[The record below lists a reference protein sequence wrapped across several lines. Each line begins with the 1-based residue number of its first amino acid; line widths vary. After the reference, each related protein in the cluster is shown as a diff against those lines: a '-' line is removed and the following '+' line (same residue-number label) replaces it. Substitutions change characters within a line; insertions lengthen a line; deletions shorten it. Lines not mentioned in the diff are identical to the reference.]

1 MQLQP
6 EFQQGARPAG
16 AVRILLVEDDPAFAG
31 LVCDSL
37 TRASSAEL
45 HIDHSETLSDALA
58 RLARDAYD
66 LVLTDLDLPDSKGV
80 DTLEALVGGGDRLI
94 CVLTGQAD
102 PALREA
108 AIRLGAYD
116 LVSKDHMQ
124 SDQLDRLVRL
134 AVMQAAALGSVR
146 RSEARLRAIVEAEP
160 ECVKLLDRECRLIEM
175 NPAGLRMIEADG
187 PDQVRGRSV
196 LGIVTP
202 EHREAFAQATRKAAE
217 GQAAHLEFEIVGL
230 KGARRWLETHVVP
243 LHGDSAGEPLVLGIT
258 RDVTPRRR
266 AEEERERYERTF
278 QALSE
283 ANQAILRATTE
294 AEVFD
299 RACAIAVE
307 AGGFMLGT
315 ILRLDADGGLTR
327 VAAKGTAARYPEPH
341 RPSVDASKPEG
352 RGLIGL
358 ACRTG
363 KPVVSNEYRVDAR
376 ASGARSGLQYEC
388 GSVAVFPFFAERRL
402 AGTFGLRH
410 IRPGAFTPELVG
422 LFERVAEN
430 ISFAL
435 TAIRREAARSEAER
449 LRGLEHA
456 VAHELTAARSVP
468 EALQA
473 VLRAIGETVG
483 FECGRY
489 FHLDEAENAMVFRE
503 GWANDPEMA
512 RFLEGSRELRFEP
525 GSGLV
530 GLVWQSGEI
539 LWSADAANDP
549 RVAMKDLARRLGVHG
564 TLVVPVTFEGRV
576 IGVLSV
582 STRQRTEPDPRLVQT
597 LRVAGTQIGHYLQ
610 RKHAEQALAD
620 SELRFRE
627 TFELAASG
635 IAHVG
640 LDGRFLRVNPRLCRI
655 LGYAEGELVGRS
667 VRELSHPDDAHVGG
681 DAIRRLQ
688 AGETQNAQ
696 FEKRYVRKD
705 GSAVW
710 VSVNVAMMRDAA
722 GAPRF
727 DIAVYEDITERKSRE
742 AVLARFRAALDGSA
756 DMVLLFDMREVRL
769 IDFND
774 TACYYL
780 GYERG
785 ELLGMRGSGI
795 LVGVSDEA
803 LRASLGKLLEREDRT
818 DLTVRTYRRKDGST
832 FDVEVLRRVVDS
844 PQGPILVLNARDLTE
859 RRRIEERQAAHLRY
873 QESTALLA
881 QSALGRHE
889 PAGLVEDALQTL
901 KDGLDCERVVYEERL
916 DEGWR
921 DGYASAL
928 MERVQGDEGERGVL
942 CALARERDAFGPEEA
957 RFLSAT
963 AAVLSAGLSRI
974 DSEQRLAFLAQ
985 FDPLTGLPNRA
996 LLRDRFTQLIV
1007 QARRHG
1013 SALGL
1018 LFVDLDDF
1026 KLVNDTMGHAA
1037 GDELLKEMARRLLE
1051 AVRPGDT
1058 VARISGDEFA
1068 VILGDLAKP
1077 EDAALV
1083 AQKVIER
1090 LAAPT
1095 GVAGKEVFVG
1105 ASIGIAAF
1113 PADGDD
1119 ADALL
1124 AAADAA
1130 MYRAKQSGRNGY
1142 QFFTADINQRTR
1154 ARAQLGA
1161 ELRRA
1166 LERDEFEVY
1175 YQAKF
1180 DLRSG
1185 VPCAVE
1191 ALLRWRHPER
1201 GLVSPDEFIPV
1212 LEETGLIVA
1221 VGEKVL
1227 RRACADLRAWEAAG
1241 LRAIP
1246 VAVNLSA
1253 RQFRQQD
1260 LNARILA
1267 LVGESGVD
1275 PDMIEL
1281 EITESQLMLDPEHAE
1296 RVLRALA
1303 DAGIRVAIDDFGTGY
1318 SSLSYLTRFPVAA
1331 LKVDRSFVADVLGD
1345 PADAAIVR
1353 AIIDMAHTLG
1363 FVVVAEGVE
1372 TQAQAAF
1379 LRSLGCE
1386 HAQGY
1391 FFARPMPEA
1400 DFRALISPA
1409 TPSVPGKSRRAS
1421 RYQ

>member
-1 MQLQP
+1 MQ
-6 EFQQGARPAG
+6 AG
-16 AVRILLVEDDPAFAG
+16 
-31 LVCDSL
+31 
-37 TRASSAEL
+37 
-45 HIDHSETLSDALA
+45 
-58 RLARDAYD
+58 
-66 LVLTDLDLPDSKGV
+66 
-80 DTLEALVGGGDRLI
+80 
-94 CVLTGQAD
+94 
-102 PALREA
+102 
-108 AIRLGAYD
+108 
-116 LVSKDHMQ
+116 
-124 SDQLDRLVRL
+124 QLDQLVRL

-160 ECVKLLDRECRLIEM
+160 ECVKLLDRDCRLIEM
-175 NPAGLRMIEADG
+175 NPAGLRMIEADSL
-187 PDQVRGRSV
+187 DAVRGRSV
-196 LGIVTP
+196 LGIVVP
-202 EHREAFAQATRKAAE
+202 EHRAAFVAMARAAAAGQPAQ
-217 GQAAHLEFEIVGL
+217 LEFEVLGL
-230 KGARRWLETHVVP
+230 KGTRRWLETHSVP
-243 LHGDSAGEPLVLGIT
+243 LGDDGAGESLVLGIT
-258 RDVTPRRR
+258 RDITPRRQ
-266 AEEERERYERTF
+266 AEEDRQRFERTF
-278 QALSE
+278 RALGE
-283 ANQAILRATTE
+283 ANQAILKATSE
-294 AEVFD
+294 ADVFD
-299 RACAIAVE
+299 RACEIAVE

-327 VAAKGTAARYPEPH
+327 VAAKGTAAAYPEPH
-341 RPSVDASKPEG
+341 RASIDAAKPEG
-352 RGLIGL
+352 QGLIGL

-363 KPVVSNEYRVDAR
+363 KPVVSNDYQGDDR
-376 ASGARSGLQYEC
+376 ASGARAGLQYEC

-402 AGTFGLRH
+402 AGVFGLRH
-410 IRPGAFTPELVG
+410 IRPHAFTEELVR
-422 LFERVAEN
+422 LLERVAEN

-435 TAIRREAARSEAER
+435 TAIRREAARAQEER
-449 LRGLEHA
+449 LRGLEHSI
-456 VAHELTAARSVP
+456 AHELTVARSVA

-489 FHLDEAENAMVFRE
+489 FHLDEAEGAMVFRE
-503 GWANDPEMA
+503 GWANDAEMA
-512 RFLEGSRELRFEP
+512 RFLDGSRDLRFPP
-525 GSGLV
+525 GTGLI
-530 GLVWQSGEI
+530 GLAWQSGEI

-582 STRQRTEPDPRLVQT
+582 STRQRSEPDARMVQT

-610 RKHAEQALAD
+610 RKQAEGALAE
-620 SELRFRE
+620 SESRFRE

-640 LDGRFLRVNPRLCRI
+640 LDGRFQRVNPGLCR
-655 LGYAEGELVGRS
+655 LLRYAERELVGRA
-667 VRELSHPDDAHVGG
+667 VRELVHPDDVHVGRE
-681 DAIRRLQ
+681 AIRALQ
-688 AGETQNAQ
+688 AGEVQNAR
-696 FEKRYVRKD
+696 FEKRYLRKD
-705 GSAVW
+705 GSPVW

-722 GAPRF
+722 RAPQF
-727 DIAVYEDITERKSRE
+727 DIAVYEDITERKNRE
-742 AVLARFRAALDGSA
+742 AVLARFRTALDGSA
-756 DMVLLFDMREVRL
+756 DMVLLFDMSDVSL

-780 GYERG
+780 GYERH
-785 ELLGMRGSGI
+785 ELLGMRGSDI
-795 LVGVSDEA
+795 LAGVSAED
-803 LRASLGKLLEREDRT
+803 LRASLAKLLAREDRT
-818 DLTVRTYRRKDGST
+818 DLMVRTYRRKNGTT
-832 FDVEVLRRVVDS
+832 FDVEVLRRGGDS
-844 PQGPILVLNARDLTE
+844 PQGPILVLNSRDLTE

-873 QESTALLA
+873 QESTARLA

-889 PAGLVEDALQTL
+889 PAALVADALQTL
-901 KDGLDCERVVYEERL
+901 KDGLDCARVAYVERL
-916 DEGWR
+916 EDGWR

-928 MERVQGDEGERGVL
+928 MERVHGEQGERGVL
-942 CALARERDAFGPEEA
+942 CALAATPDAFGPEEA

-1013 SALGL
+1013 NALGL

-1026 KLVNDTMGHAA
+1026 KLVNDTLGHAA

-1083 AQKVIER
+1083 AQKIIDR
-1090 LAAPT
+1090 LAGPA

-1113 PADGDD
+1113 PADGED

-1161 ELRRA
+1161 ELRHA

-1175 YQAKF
+1175 YQPKF

-1185 VPCAVE
+1185 VACAAE

-1201 GLVSPDEFIPV
+1201 GLVMPGEFIPV
-1212 LEETGLIVA
+1212 LEETGLIVP

-1260 LNARILA
+1260 LHERILA
-1267 LVGESGVD
+1267 LVRESGVE
-1275 PDMIEL
+1275 PDMVEL

-1331 LKVDRSFVADVLGD
+1331 LKVDRSFVADVLAD

-1363 FVVVAEGVE
+1363 FLVVAEGVE
-1372 TQAQAAF
+1372 SEAQAAF

-1391 FFARPMPEA
+1391 FFARPMREA

-1409 TPSVPGKSRRAS
+1409 SPPAAGKSRRAS